1 MISQRTEEIQLAF
14 VYLKAIREPMR
25 ITGSIN
31 FLPTDLEKKKRDAMI
46 ESIVDTTIP
55 RCNCLCVRE
64 RERGWGMAHFL
75 ASNGNS
81 KGPIMTFAI
90 AEWKADIWN
99 GKKKR
104 MERNKRENVSSQKM
118 PLDPPSEKSRCT
130 QMEPYHSFA
139 SQI

>member
-1 MISQRTEEIQLAF
+1 
-14 VYLKAIREPMR
+14 
-25 ITGSIN
+25 
-31 FLPTDLEKKKRDAMI
+31 
-46 ESIVDTTIP
+46 
-55 RCNCLCVRE
+55 
-64 RERGWGMAHFL
+64 MAHFL